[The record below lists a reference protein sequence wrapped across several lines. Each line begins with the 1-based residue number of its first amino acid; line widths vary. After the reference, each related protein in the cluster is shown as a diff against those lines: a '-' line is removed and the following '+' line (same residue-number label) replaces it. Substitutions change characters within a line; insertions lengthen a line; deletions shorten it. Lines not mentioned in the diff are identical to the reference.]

1 MGLNKSIS
9 QRIVYVGK
17 GLIDCTAGCSHLK
30 RVDFNEK
37 RGDMKNKGALHE
49 APQFLETYNI
59 SDHNCIG
66 MSFNGSKLVLR
77 MRPENRSFK
86 DRVNE
91 LSGENV
97 DLCFQCGACSSGCP
111 MTQEMDYLPSKVIRM
126 VQLGLEEALDSKT
139 IWVCTTCFNC
149 EVRCPRGID
158 IANVMEALRQLVL
171 RKKYNRVS
179 LDDLS
184 PEELR
189 ELPQVAIVS
198 NQRKLTA

>member
-1 MGLNKSIS
+1 M
-9 QRIVYVGK
+9 
-17 GLIDCTAGCSHLK
+17 
-30 RVDFNEK
+30 E
-37 RGDMKNKGALHE
+37 
-49 APQFLETYNI
+49 
-59 SDHNCIG
+59 
-66 MSFNGSKLVLR
+66 
-77 MRPENRSFK
+77 PENKYFK
-86 DRVNE
+86 DRVTE

-111 MTQEMDYLPSKVIRM
+111 MTQEMDYLPSKIIRM
-126 VQLGLEEALDSKT
+126 VQLGLEEALESKT

-149 EVRCPRGID
+149 EVSCPRGID

-189 ELPQVAIVS
+189 DLPQIAIIS

>member
-1 MGLNKSIS
+1 M
-9 QRIVYVGK
+9 
-17 GLIDCTAGCSHLK
+17 
-30 RVDFNEK
+30 
-37 RGDMKNKGALHE
+37 
-49 APQFLETYNI
+49 
-59 SDHNCIG
+59 
-66 MSFNGSKLVLR
+66 VLR
-77 MRPENRSFK
+77 MEPENKYFK
-86 DRVNE
+86 DRVTE

-111 MTQEMDYLPSKVIRM
+111 MTQEMDYLPSKIIRM
-126 VQLGLEEALDSKT
+126 VQLGLEEALESKT

-171 RKKYNRVS
+171 RKKYDRVS
-179 LDDLS
+179 LDELS

-189 ELPQVAIVS
+189 DLPQIALVS

>member
-1 MGLNKSIS
+1 ML
-9 QRIVYVGK
+9 
-17 GLIDCTAGCSHLK
+17 
-30 RVDFNEK
+30 
-37 RGDMKNKGALHE
+37 
-49 APQFLETYNI
+49 
-59 SDHNCIG
+59 
-66 MSFNGSKLVLR
+66 SFK
-77 MRPENRSFK
+77 PENRAFRDK
-86 DRVNE
+86 VKE
-91 LSGENV
+91 LSGEKI

-126 VQLGLEEALDSKT
+126 TQLGLEEALDSKT

-158 IANVMEALRQLVL
+158 IANVMEALRTMVL
-171 RKKYNRVS
+171 RKKYNRVN
-179 LDDLS
+179 LEDLT

>member
-1 MGLNKSIS
+1 M
-9 QRIVYVGK
+9 
-17 GLIDCTAGCSHLK
+17 
-30 RVDFNEK
+30 E
-37 RGDMKNKGALHE
+37 
-49 APQFLETYNI
+49 
-59 SDHNCIG
+59 
-66 MSFNGSKLVLR
+66 
-77 MRPENRSFK
+77 PENKYFK
-86 DRVNE
+86 DRVTE

-111 MTQEMDYLPSKVIRM
+111 MTQEMDYLPSKIIRM
-126 VQLGLEEALDSKT
+126 VQLGLEEALESKT

-189 ELPQVAIVS
+189 DLPQIAIVS

>member
-1 MGLNKSIS
+1 
-9 QRIVYVGK
+9 
-17 GLIDCTAGCSHLK
+17 
-30 RVDFNEK
+30 
-37 RGDMKNKGALHE
+37 
-49 APQFLETYNI
+49 
-59 SDHNCIG
+59 
-66 MSFNGSKLVLR
+66 
-77 MRPENRSFK
+77 MRPENKFFK

-111 MTQEMDYLPSKVIRM
+111 MTQEMDYLPSKIIRM
-126 VQLGLEEALDSKT
+126 VQLGLDEALDSKT

-171 RKKYNRVS
+171 RKKYNRFS
-179 LDDLS
+179 LDELS
-184 PEELR
+184 QEELR
-189 ELPQVAIVS
+189 DLPQIAIVS